1 MSNQRRKETLLTYE
15 EWQNVFKKHLKMY
28 VKQKLHNFM
37 YFVGLF
43 FMLVA
48 LPMLMITHYIVI
60 GY

>member
-1 MSNQRRKETLLTYE
+1 MSNQRRKETILAYE

-28 VKQKLHNFM
+28 AKRKLHDFM
-37 YFVGLF
+37 YCMGLF

-48 LPMLMITHYIVI
+48 QLMLMIAHYLVV

>member
-15 EWQNVFKKHLKMY
+15 EWQNAFKKHLKMY
-28 VKQKLHNFM
+28 VKRKLNDFM
-37 YFVGLF
+37 YCTILF

-48 LPMLMITHYIVI
+48 PPILMIAHYIVI

>member
-15 EWQNVFKKHLKMY
+15 EWQNAFKKHLRMY
-28 VKQKLHNFM
+28 VKRKLHDFM

-43 FMLVA
+43 FVLVA
-48 LPMLMITHYIVI
+48 PPMLMITHYMLV

>member
-15 EWQNVFKKHLKMY
+15 EWQNALKKHLRMY
-28 VKQKLHNFM
+28 VKQKMHDFM
-37 YFVGLF
+37 YCVGLF

-48 LPMLMITHYIVI
+48 PPMLMIAHYIVI

>member
-15 EWQNVFKKHLKMY
+15 EWHNAFKKHLRMY
-28 VKQKLHNFM
+28 VKQKLHDFM
-37 YFVGLF
+37 YCVGLF

-48 LPMLMITHYIVI
+48 PPMLMIAHYIVI